1 MRAVAAALFLAV
13 AFPAH
18 ADVLIDNVN
27 GLTLDEDG
35 RVDHFNGV
43 LVGDDGRIEQVLSRR
58 DKRPGNVDY
67 RFDAKG
73 RVLIPG
79 LIDSHVQV
87 MKLGLSLLTREE
99 AAPASQDGRT
109 LPPPRPEDRDAALA
123 KAQQLLLA
131 QGITAVADMGTTIED
146 WQAYRR
152 AGDLGRLNLR
162 IVAYAA
168 GPEAMALIGG
178 PGPTP
183 WLYGDRL
190 RLNGLFLALD
200 GTLANRTAALKAPY
214 ADDPAS
220 TGRAGLTET
229 QLKNLMSRGA
239 IEVADEVV
247 VVGAADPVGLARLA
261 RALVELRDTRADAPV
276 RVVVNRMR
284 GSLGWP
290 ERDIAGMVEG
300 FARVESITF
309 VPDDQPGAD
318 RALAGG
324 RLLTESGES
333 KLLAGLRELA
343 ERIVPDQSAGPKR
356 RRAGRALRP

>member
-168 GPEAMALIGG
+168 SGM
-178 PGPTP
+178 T
-183 WLYGDRL
+183 
-190 RLNGLFLALD
+190 
-200 GTLANRTAALKAPY
+200 TARFSTTCLKRF
-214 ADDPAS
+214 
-220 TGRAGLTET
+220 RA
-229 QLKNLMSRGA
+229 KW
-239 IEVADEVV
+239 V
-247 VVGAADPVGLARLA
+247 P
-261 RALVELRDTRADAPV
+261 
-276 RVVVNRMR
+276 
-284 GSLGWP
+284 
-290 ERDIAGMVEG
+290 
-300 FARVESITF
+300 ARVRKT
-309 VPDDQPGAD
+309 
-318 RALAGG
+318 R
-324 RLLTESGES
+324 
-333 KLLAGLRELA
+333 
-343 ERIVPDQSAGPKR
+343 
-356 RRAGRALRP
+356 